1 MPELVKIPLSSAEYL
16 VRFDRPYV
24 GLISTERPRAFEAVV
39 AALLPFNFRLAN
51 TEIVTTGTL
60 ADHKVIFKIP
70 ERGISFQFG
79 AEEYRFG
86 KEGSLWSIAEQD
98 AEVLLAAERALL
110 EASGAHYQSCQATIA
125 MHLQPLAKARAVIL
139 EPFVPDPFKPLLI
152 TRHALTFGNHLKWT
166 DGEVLLDFSLALANG
181 IFLRLI
187 SKFDGHPPLNEVL
200 KKVRDDEETLFG
212 ILGIEE
218 EVASA

>member
-1 MPELVKIPLSSAEYL
+1 M
-16 VRFDRPYV
+16 
-24 GLISTERPRAFEAVV
+24 
-39 AALLPFNFRLAN
+39 
-51 TEIVTTGTL
+51 TTGTL
-60 ADHKVIFKIP
+60 ADDKVVFKIP

-86 KEGSLWSIAEQD
+86 KEGSSWSTAEQD

-110 EASGAHYQSCQATIA
+110 EATGAHYESCQATIA
-125 MHLQPLAKARAVIL
+125 MHLQPLAKTRDVIL

-166 DGEVLLDFSLALANG
+166 DGEVSLDLSLALANG

-187 SKFDGHPPLNEVL
+187 SGFDGHPPLNEVL